1 METSGYF
8 KTSQSH
14 LRNIGGCYENNAEEL
29 KKESLMSDLNI
40 QNYKNIDQYLGIH
53 RNEKILKYFIFSH
66 ILLFKKKKKTNEKD
80 TYWFYF

>member
-1 METSGYF
+1 MLPCMETSGYF
-8 KTSQSH
+8 KTTQSH

-66 ILLFKKKKKTNEKD
+66 ILLFKKKN
-80 TYWFYF
+80 